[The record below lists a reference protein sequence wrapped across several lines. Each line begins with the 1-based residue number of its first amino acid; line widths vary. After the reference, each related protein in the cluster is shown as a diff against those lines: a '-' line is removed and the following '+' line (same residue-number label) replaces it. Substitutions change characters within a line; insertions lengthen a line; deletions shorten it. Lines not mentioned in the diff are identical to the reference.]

1 MPLSTT
7 KSLAVPLVIAA
18 ILCCEARA
26 QSGYRLDEGS
36 RQIIAESEH
45 MWDSWNIPAGTMT
58 PSAEGLQPRC
68 WKLDTNATLDILDFL
83 QEDPPGYLSGLAPA
97 EIVLLDAVEAGSNRE
112 GVLAVMD
119 GDPATYWEP
128 DRLPEG
134 VDLPAQWWF
143 TIDLGRVVVA
153 DRIVLTFVDED
164 LGDPFYVF
172 EVLTADGTK
181 PVSASSG
188 QSLDFRPVL
197 QVFEPNTTRREYD
210 ISLTQLPGHARE
222 RVARFVQVV
231 VRGSR
236 LDRGREIDADEYE
249 RLQAGSSDE
258 AGAVD
263 FMKMLSDGTELSVSE
278 ESHVRLSDDKR
289 GPIRH
294 YRRER
299 PRLAELEVW
308 VAGEDLANHLVERGG
323 GISSNPRFKGSSD
336 HMFDGDVITYM
347 RVCYAIHVPG
357 GVREPE
363 IVADLGST
371 FWVKGV
377 RWILR
382 LLGGSNNFS
391 LGDYRL
397 EFSDGSLRAD
407 GSLLWVTEVE
417 EAREAKFRAVYNPI
431 PTTPVHPTRVESYR
445 HSFDTPIKARFMR
458 LVYEQAVG
466 QLAIN
471 LFNATHPFS
480 ELRLFSEG
488 YQPEVTIE
496 SPLMDPQGTRTLTS
510 IEWDADTPAGTGLLL
525 QTRTS
530 QMKSE
535 STRYYNRLGEEVD
548 STFYEKNLFEWKE
561 DTAIPDGNLK
571 GEIVTT
577 VLLGNDAS
585 DWSGPYHDSGA
596 RITSPSPRKFVQ
608 IRATMLSDT
617 PDTAATLNWIRL
629 NYAEPLALSFLGEM
643 TPTRVESLAV
653 VRPFSLYIRP
663 EFGAASPGFDGLLL
677 TAPDGMNLGFGGLYA
692 GAEPDLVEGGD
703 LGPLQVQVQH
713 TPTGGDSLLVT
724 FPVISPDSDADLV
737 RLDFTGELF
746 SVGGRIEAFA
756 RFRESDDDIIWQQ
769 VDEGDAASGINNNSL
784 VVVGLPEERQLF
796 ADLDLPGV
804 FSPNGDGVN
813 DVAELAFSVVL
824 VGRSRAVSVDVFDL
838 SGRLVRQLDEQREVG
853 AGSYRIEW
861 DGSGDDGRMVPP
873 GIYALRLHVDADDR
887 GANLDRR
894 YLMRTIAV
902 VY

>member
-1 MPLSTT
+1 MPLATT
-7 KSLAVPLVIAA
+7 KSLAVPLVIAS
-18 ILCCEARA
+18 ILCSEARA
-26 QSGYRLDEGS
+26 QEGYRLDEDR
-36 RQIIAESEH
+36 RQIVAESQH

-58 PSAEGLQPRC
+58 ASDQGLQPRC

-97 EIVLLDAVEAGSNRE
+97 EIALLDAVEAGSNRE
-112 GVLAVMD
+112 GVLAVVD

-134 VDLPAQWWF
+134 TDVPAQWWF

-153 DRIVLTFVDED
+153 DRIVLEFVDED

-181 PVSASSG
+181 PVSAAAG
-188 QSLDFRPVL
+188 QSLDFESVL
-197 QVFEPNTTRREYD
+197 QVFEPNTIRREFE
-210 ISLTQLPGHARE
+210 ISLTDLPGHSRGIAT
-222 RVARFVQVV
+222 RFVQVV

-236 LDRGREIDADEYE
+236 LDRGVEIDADEYA
-249 RLQAGSSDE
+249 RLQQESPE
-258 AGAVD
+258 EVGAVD
-263 FMKMLSDGTELSVSE
+263 FMKVLSDGTELSLSE
-278 ESHVRLSDDKR
+278 DSHGRLPDDKR
-289 GPIRH
+289 GPIRR

-371 FWVKGV
+371 FWVRGV

-391 LGDYRL
+391 LGDYQL

-417 EAREAKFRAVYNPI
+417 EAQVAKFRAVYNPI
-431 PTTPVHPTRVESYR
+431 PTTPVHPTRIESYR

-466 QLAIN
+466 DLAN
-471 LFNATHPFS
+471 FLFNATHPFS

-510 IEWDADTPAGTGLLL
+510 IEWDADTPAGTELFL

-535 STRYYNRLGEEVD
+535 STRFYNRLGEEVD
-548 STFYEKNLFEWKE
+548 STFYAKNLFVWKE

-571 GEIVTT
+571 GDVVTT
-577 VLLGNDAS
+577 VLLGSDAS
-585 DWSGPYHDSGA
+585 EWSEPYFDTGA

-608 IRATMLSDT
+608 IRATLLSDT

-629 NYAEPLALSFLGEM
+629 NYTEPLALSFLGEM

-677 TAPDGMNLGFGGLYA
+677 KAPDGMNLDFTGLYA
-692 GAEPDLVEGGD
+692 GAEPDLVEGAD
-703 LGPLQVQVQH
+703 LEALQVQAQY

-724 FPVISPDSDADLV
+724 FPVINPDSDASLI

-756 RFRESDDDIIWQQ
+756 RFRGDDGIVWQQ
-769 VDEGDAASGINNNSL
+769 VDEGDAAPGVDNNSL
-784 VVVGLPEERQLF
+784 VVVGLPGERQLF

-853 AGSYRIEW
+853 AGSYRMEW